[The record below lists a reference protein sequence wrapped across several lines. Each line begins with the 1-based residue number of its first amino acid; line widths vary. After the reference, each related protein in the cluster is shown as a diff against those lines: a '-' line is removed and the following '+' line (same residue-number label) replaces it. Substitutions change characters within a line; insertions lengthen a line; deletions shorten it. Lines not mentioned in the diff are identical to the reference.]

1 MELSCQELSATARTS
16 KPILELVLEYSCSV
30 ACVTGSLRTPGS
42 KRMYVVNTGDLSI
55 FSLGPLPK
63 LVVGLS
69 ELTKA
74 SATGA
79 KVRLETGPADAEVP
93 RPKTMAIAAT
103 AQNSPV
109 VLGCIAAL
117 RNLSRQ
123 GKDDRAGDDCGGV
136 ITRVIGRAPRCL
148 IASSCESSG
157 AGVTHAGLPNMQTIG
172 GRA

>member
-1 MELSCQELSATARTS
+1 
-16 KPILELVLEYSCSV
+16 
-30 ACVTGSLRTPGS
+30 
-42 KRMYVVNTGDLSI
+42 MYVVNTGDLSI

-79 KVRLETGPADAEVP
+79 KVWLETGPADAEVP

-136 ITRVIGRAPRCL
+136 ITRAIGRGPSCC
-148 IASSCESSG
+148 IARRWQSDW
-157 AGVTHAGLPNMQTIG
+157 AGVARAGLPNRPTIG
-172 GRA
+172 